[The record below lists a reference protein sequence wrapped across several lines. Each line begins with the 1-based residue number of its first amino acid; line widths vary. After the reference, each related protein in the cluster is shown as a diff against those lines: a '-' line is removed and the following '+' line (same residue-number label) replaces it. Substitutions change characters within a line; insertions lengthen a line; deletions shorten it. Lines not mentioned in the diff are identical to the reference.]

1 MTCKELAKLL
11 DGRQYLNEISLDEQ
25 KEANMNGL
33 VAVMG
38 YSDDCMLLV
47 GAITEEMYCL
57 EGGKVY
63 IKDDEVYPDKFTN
76 NGELIDECYAI
87 KSIWCPKN
95 PDCSW
100 AYETDIPHEIFN
112 IYEDN
117 ELYCVGIVFDI
128 NHLESAEKA
137 LRERESNDK

>member
-87 KSIWCPKN
+87 TAIWCPKN

-137 LRERESNDK
+137 LRECEEK